1 MYPYSW
7 APLLELMWTWRTLMS
22 SWLGG
27 LGKKMRY
34 WYMIHFPLVGNVLV
48 INSILASSFWLFLS
62 VWASSKKAIQRCKI
76 ILRNYLWATRKQNTR
91 TIVKWKDCCLSK
103 KANGL
108 GLKDSKNILSSFLC
122 KWVML
127 ALKLGESNLKCIIR
141 FKLCKCAPIKA
152 WTMETWVE
160 MDVFTFHKCL
170 N

>member
-1 MYPYSW
+1 
-7 APLLELMWTWRTLMS
+7 MS

-27 LGKKMRY
+27 WGKKWGIGTWFTSLWLARC
-34 WYMIHFPLVGNVLV
+34 WW
-48 INSILASSFWLFLS
+48 SIPSLLPPFGFFFLS

-141 FKLCKCAPIKA
+141 FKLCKCAPSKHEQ
-152 WTMETWVE
+152 WKLEWQWMFSH
-160 MDVFTFHKCL
+160 FTSVYTRIQSLGEDHENL
-170 N
+170 